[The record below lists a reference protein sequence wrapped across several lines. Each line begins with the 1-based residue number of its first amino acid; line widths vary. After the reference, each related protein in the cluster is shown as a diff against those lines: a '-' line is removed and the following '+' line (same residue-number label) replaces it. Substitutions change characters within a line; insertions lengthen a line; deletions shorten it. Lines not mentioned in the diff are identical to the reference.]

1 MFHVNKKTEYAL
13 LALGYLSGKP
23 HEMGS
28 ITSVREIAD
37 AHNIPYSL
45 LAKVMLMLASAG
57 LVKAVQGTKGGY
69 LLLKSPSDITVA
81 DAVTLFEGRMAIA
94 GCFDEKEISCPQWS
108 ECLMKD
114 PLFELNQKIHRLLR
128 ETTLEDLVK
137 KTNQIKANDSETP
150 H

>member
-69 LLLKSPSDITVA
+69 ILLKSPSDITVA
-81 DAVTLFEGRMAIA
+81 DAVT
-94 GCFDEKEISCPQWS
+94 
-108 ECLMKD
+108 
-114 PLFELNQKIHRLLR
+114 LFELNQKIHRLLR